1 MLNYSPTHDYDSFPE
16 KSYSISPSIPNKFP
30 NLQRTGFSD
39 YGNVLSNMKMYQID
53 IPSYQQFKKI
63 KKKGEK
69 EKIYNKLLI
78 YWNNGHSSIA
88 GNTRKR
94 KSKRKNNKSIKRRH
108 FKATSA
114 RARGVPALIY

>member
-1 MLNYSPTHDYDSFPE
+1 MVDESPSHMYDSFPE
-16 KSYSISPSIPNKFP
+16 KSYSISPSIPTKFP

-39 YGNVLSNMKMYQID
+39 YGNVLSNMEMYQID

-78 YWNNGHSSIA
+78 YWNNGHYSIA

-94 KSKRKNNKSIKRRH
+94 KRKNNKSIKRR
-108 FKATSA
+108 A
-114 RARGVPALIY
+114 RSRIKKSL